1 MKINRTVKY
10 MQGILCLLCIILIPA
25 IMLPGCSKTNGTK
38 KKAKLETG
46 EIKDTSIVIKA
57 GDTGVPSS
65 IMEENGRRTEGIV
78 KYPAQFLSSI

>member
-57 GDTGVPSS
+57 GDTGV
-65 IMEENGRRTEGIV
+65 
-78 KYPAQFLSSI
+78 KYSEVRNYCYLLKCQYEASLGSKLWK